1 MKKLR
6 AIVVLF
12 SALILL
18 SACAN
23 MTKTTVNESS
33 APVLDRIVKKGELVV
48 GTAASMPPLN
58 MTTKE
63 GEIIGFEIDIAAY
76 MAEAMG
82 VNLRIEAIPFSD
94 LLAALESGKIDMV
107 LSGMTITAQRNLK
120 VAFVGPYFVSGKAFL
135 TKDKNIAAA
144 KEGSE
149 INSPDRTLV
158 ALKGSTSQA
167 FVEEVITQAKL
178 LTTDNYDDAV
188 AMVIEGKADALVADY
203 PICAVSVM
211 RYPDEGLISIFTKL
225 TYEPIG
231 IAVPAGDPM
240 LVNWVE
246 NFLRNLVGSGRM
258 EALAASW
265 LESSHWL
272 YRLP

>member
-6 AIVVLF
+6 ATVVLF

-18 SACAN
+18 SACAH
-23 MTKTTVNESS
+23 MTQSTANVST

-82 VNLRIEAIPFSD
+82 VKLRLEAMPFSD
-94 LLAALESGKIDMV
+94 LLPALESGKIDMI
-107 LSGMTITAQRNLK
+107 LSGVTITANRNLK
-120 VAFVGPYFVSGKAFL
+120 VAFVGPYFTSGKAFL

-167 FVEEVITQAKL
+167 FVEEIITQAKL
-178 LTTDNYDDAV
+178 VTTENYDEAV
-188 AMVIEGKADALVADY
+188 AMVIEDKADALVADY
-203 PICAVSVM
+203 AICAVSVM

-231 IAVPAGDPM
+231 IALPAGDPL

-258 EALAASW
+258 EALVDSW
-265 LESSHWL
+265 LKSSYWL
-272 YRLP
+272 KKLP

>member
-12 SALILL
+12 SALMLL
-18 SACAN
+18 SACAH
-23 MTKTTVNESS
+23 MAQTTANVSH

-63 GEIIGFEIDIAAY
+63 GEIIGFEIDIAEY

-82 VNLRIEAIPFSD
+82 VKLRLEAMPFFD
-94 LLAALESGKIDMV
+94 LLPALESGKIDMI
-107 LSGMTITAQRNLK
+107 LSGMTITANRNLK
-120 VAFVGPYFVSGKAFL
+120 VAFVGPYFTSGKAFL

-149 INSPDRTLV
+149 INSPDKTLV

-167 FVEEVITQAKL
+167 FVEEIITQANL
-178 LTTDNYDDAV
+178 VTTENYDEAV
-188 AMVIEGKADALVADY
+188 AMVIEDKADALVADY
-203 PICAVSVM
+203 AICAVSVM

-231 IAVPAGDPM
+231 IALPAGDPL

-258 EALAASW
+258 EALVASW
-265 LESSHWL
+265 LKSSFWL
-272 YRLP
+272 KRLP

>member
-12 SALILL
+12 SALMLF
-18 SACAN
+18 SACAH
-23 MTKTTVNESS
+23 MAQTTANVSH

-82 VNLRIEAIPFSD
+82 VKLRLEAMPFSE
-94 LLAALESGKIDMV
+94 LLPALESGKIDMI
-107 LSGMTITAQRNLK
+107 LSGMTITANRNLK
-120 VAFVGPYFVSGKAFL
+120 VAFVGPYFTSGKAFL

-167 FVEEVITQAKL
+167 FVEEIITQANL
-178 LTTDNYDDAV
+178 VTTENYDEAV
-188 AMVIEGKADALVADY
+188 AMVIEDKADALVADY
-203 PICAVSVM
+203 AICAVSVM

-231 IAVPAGDPM
+231 IALPAGDPL

-258 EALAASW
+258 EALVASW
-265 LESSHWL
+265 LKSSFWL
-272 YRLP
+272 KRLP

>member
-1 MKKLR
+1 MKTLR

-12 SALILL
+12 LALILL
-18 SACAN
+18 SACAH
-23 MTKTTVNESS
+23 TAQTTANVSP
-33 APVLDRIVKKGELVV
+33 APVLDRIVKNGELVV

-58 MTTKE
+58 MTTKK
-63 GEIIGFEIDIAAY
+63 GEIIGFEIDIATY

-82 VNLRIEAIPFSD
+82 VKLRLEAMPFSD
-94 LLAALESGKIDMV
+94 LLPALESGKIDMIM
-107 LSGMTITAQRNLK
+107 SGMTITAKRNLN
-120 VAFVGPYFVSGKAFL
+120 VAFAGPYLASGKALL

-144 KEGSE
+144 RKGSE

-158 ALKGSTSQA
+158 ALKGSTSEI
-167 FVEEVITQAKL
+167 FIKEVITQAKL
-178 LTTDNYDDAV
+178 VTTDNYDKAV
-188 AMVIEGKADALVADY
+188 AMVIEDKADALVADY

-211 RYPDEGLISIFTKL
+211 RYPDKGLISIFTKL

-231 IAVPAGDPM
+231 IAVPAGDP
-240 LVNWVE
+240 LLLNWVE
-246 NFLRNLVGSGRM
+246 NFLSNLVGSGRM

>member
-6 AIVVLF
+6 ATVVLF

-18 SACAN
+18 SACAH
-23 MTKTTVNESS
+23 MTQNTANVSP

-82 VNLRIEAIPFSD
+82 VKLRLEAMPFSD
-94 LLAALESGKIDMV
+94 LLPALESGKIDMI
-107 LSGMTITAQRNLK
+107 LSGMTITANRNLK
-120 VAFVGPYFVSGKAFL
+120 VAFVGPYFTSGKAFL

-167 FVEEVITQAKL
+167 FVEEIITQAKL
-178 LTTDNYDDAV
+178 VTTENYDKAV
-188 AMVIEGKADALVADY
+188 AMVIEDKADALVADY
-203 PICAVSVM
+203 AICAVSVM

-231 IAVPAGDPM
+231 IAVPAGDPL

-258 EALAASW
+258 EALVASW
-265 LESSHWL
+265 LKSSYWL
-272 YRLP
+272 KKLP